1 MLPTAGPNDYIIGDG
16 NCMFRSL
23 SKELFGTQ
31 CHHLQLCKLILDFEE
46 HNPNIMMSLSNSE
59 VKIHLD
65 RMRQE
70 SEWGSATAFVALA
83 SMLQV
88 PVYTFTNSASHIYN
102 WHRYSPLQMEKL
114 SFQLN
119 AALKLLAKRFT
130 KANYIELLHYN
141 ACHYDRVV
149 SLAKQSPS
157 LPTLP
162 GAMSSK
168 DEAVVIE

>member
-1 MLPTAGPNDYIIGDG
+1 MIDYIIGDG

-31 CHHLQLCKLILDFEE
+31 CYHLQLRKLILDFEE
-46 HNPNIMMSLSNSE
+46 HNPNIIISLSNGE
-59 VKIHLD
+59 LQLHLD

-70 SEWGSATAFVALA
+70 SEWGSATELVALA

-88 PVYTFTNSASHIYN
+88 PVYTFTNSASHTYN
-102 WHRYSPLQMEKL
+102 WHRYSPLQVEKL
-114 SFQLN
+114 SFQFN
-119 AALKLLAKRFT
+119 PALKVLAKRFT
-130 KANYIELLHYN
+130 KANYYIELLHYN

-149 SLAKQSPS
+149 SLAKQSCS
-157 LPTLP
+157 LPTLL
-162 GAMSSK
+162 SSK